1 MKKSDFKFNSSR
13 FKLALIPSWD
23 LGWTCIIHPVQMLFT
38 QDPNLILYI
47 KGKGKSI
54 ILFGKENLYN
64 SIQYQFLT
72 KENKMDGIQVKI
84 NS

>member
-1 MKKSDFKFNSSR
+1 MYTRSK
-13 FKLALIPSWD
+13 
-23 LGWTCIIHPVQMLFT
+23 
-38 QDPNLILYI
+38 PNPIY
-47 KGKGKSI
+47 KRKRKSI

-64 SIQYQFLT
+64 SIPYQFLT